1 MKIHQ
6 GVTKGCTVNIG
17 ENSSNVLTTIA
28 MLQKL
33 TSLGAVNIDARL
45 LTRGQAETA
54 VGSSAMAICR
64 GNACAR
70 TRVRSTANEAKW
82 LAEKRSD
89 LLRHRP
95 LSFSDICY
103 VMQPVVPRRKSWDI
117 VSILLSTMDVARH
130 EKSRLLQL
138 DVQRKLN
145 SGFYEFRNDS
155 LVIWTWNG
163 DFSHLFAKSFFE
175 NKRTKFL
182 YIGTSRHDFHKWL
195 PWLARSLIS
204 IYQGDWINSVLR
216 CYQL

>member
-1 MKIHQ
+1 MKIHR

-33 TSLGAVNIDARL
+33 TSLGAVNIDARP

-130 EKSRLLQL
+130 EKSRLLQIGCA
-138 DVQRKLN
+138 RK
-145 SGFYEFRNDS
+145 
-155 LVIWTWNG
+155 I
-163 DFSHLFAKSFFE
+163 
-175 NKRTKFL
+175 KFWFL
-182 YIGTSRHDFHKWL
+182 WISKW
-195 PWLARSLIS
+195 
-204 IYQGDWINSVLR
+204 
-216 CYQL
+216 